1 MAPISG
7 HLPRLGALVL
17 AVVVA
22 AVAYS
27 VYESG
32 QSTGSTSA
40 SPAPRSA
47 GLPAAD
53 PTNDSTK
60 APKPKAKPKPKPGRD
75 SNRPQ
80 HTADGGVP
88 IVASELAFAPDS
100 GAGPGPG
107 GPVLRPVATK
117 PPVSTPEPGGGNRGG
132 GNRGG
137 GNGLDRELR
146 RLIDGPSPKPKSP
159 EPKPVAPAPSPNAP
173 APGGSAPTAAP
184 PAPAPAADP
193 EAGLDDTPVGGLDP
207 NDLGEPTDE
216 TNTPVPV
223 APPPAPA
230 PGPRLRLLPL
240 TRTLASTIR
249 ASAASIR
256 RIPADRWTPRPPAP
270 LGRNDGTEHPYR
282 AETWADWRHVPPTAR
297 SGGPFNRNNENHDH
311 ADWPRRSGACQPDGW
326 SSPLFRLTSPTIPNA

>member
-1 MAPISG
+1 MAAISG

-32 QSTGSTSA
+32 QSTGSNSA

-60 APKPKAKPKPKPGRD
+60 APKPKPKPKPGRD
-75 SNRPQ
+75 SKRPR

-117 PPVSTPEPGGGNRGG
+117 PPVSTPKRGGGNRGG

-137 GNGLDRELR
+137 GNGLDRELQ

-159 EPKPVAPAPSPNAP
+159 APKPVAPAPSPSAP
-173 APGGSAPTAAP
+173 TPGVSAPTAHLRLRLLPLTRRPGSTTRRSAVWTRTISGSRSTRPTPRSLSLRLPLP
-184 PAPAPAADP
+184 PR
-193 EAGLDDTPVGGLDP
+193 
-207 NDLGEPTDE
+207 
-216 TNTPVPV
+216 
-223 APPPAPA
+223 
-230 PGPRLRLLPL
+230 PRLRLLPL
-240 TRTLASTIR
+240 TRMLASTIR
-249 ASAASIR
+249 APAASIR
-256 RIPADRWTPRPPAP
+256 RIPADRWTPPPPAP
-270 LGRNDGTEHPYR
+270 AGRNDGAEHPYR
-282 AETWADWRHVPPTAR
+282 LRPGPIGGLSPRPYGRGDPSIETRRTMI
-297 SGGPFNRNNENHDH
+297 
-311 ADWPRRSGACQPDGW
+311 PRLVVRVQASQPDGW
-326 SSPLFRLTSPTIPNA
+326 SSDVTDNPNA